1 MEAHGPIGVAIIE
14 TAFNCPTLSDVLRF
28 HHCRYDGENAEPGWP
43 AGKDIP
49 IAARIVAIADTYDAM
64 VSDRCYRKGRTHDE
78 AVTELRRCAGTQFDP
93 ELVERFVKQ
102 RTGWRLDSRYMD
114 AGEIDRN
121 VINIGYYLERVIHSF
136 DVRDPASMKLRL
148 GMLRAA
154 AAKADMHYI
163 ANIVEELA
171 KDTDRCSA
179 SDWGAVLPVLQDL
192 VDVCSMLQRG
202 HLRQVGSMP
211 SAIQDCTANEFLK
224 TCSASSLI
232 RDLETRSAS
241 TVSS

>member
-1 MEAHGPIGVAIIE
+1 
-14 TAFNCPTLSDVLRF
+14 
-28 HHCRYDGENAEPGWP
+28 
-43 AGKDIP
+43 
-49 IAARIVAIADTYDAM
+49 
-64 VSDRCYRKGRTHDE
+64 
-78 AVTELRRCAGTQFDP
+78 
-93 ELVERFVKQ
+93 
-102 RTGWRLDSRYMD
+102 MD

-121 VINIGYYLERVIHSF
+121 VINICYYLERVIHSF